1 MRNPQLNPRGELSHL
16 LTTEGL
22 SRAILTRILD
32 MTELFITPIA
42 GEIKKTPLLQGKKVL
57 SLVGDDSVDQ
67 ASTAMGVFARAAQSL
82 SAEWLGI
89 QKLDLFTVSALA
101 DLKVD
106 MVVLRAKVS
115 GVSYWMAQQIGT
127 AAHLMNAGDGCHAD
141 PTSALLDMHTI
152 RCTKKDFANLTVVL
166 VGDVLHSGRA
176 RSCIHA
182 LTTLCVAEVRAV
194 APLTLLPEGLAQLGV
209 RAYTD
214 MAQGLRGADVIIMLD
229 QAQMGVVPARVSSW
243 VPAYVPA
250 YVPSARE
257 YFECYGL
264 TEEKLAY
271 AKPDC
276 LVLGTGE
283 LGLER
288 EAASVAVR
296 MAAMSLVVGATA

>member
-1 MRNPQLNPRGELSHL
+1 MRNPQLNPRGELAHL

-32 MTELFITPIA
+32 TTELFLTPIA
-42 GEIKKTPLLQGKKVL
+42 GEIIKTPLLQGKKVL
-57 SLVGDDSVDQ
+57 SLVDDDAVNQ
-67 ASTAMGVFARAAQSL
+67 ASIAMGVFERAAQSL

-89 QKLDLFTVSALA
+89 QKLDRFTSSALA

-106 MVVLRAKVS
+106 MVILRAEVS
-115 GVSYWMAQQIGT
+115 GVSYWMAQQVGT
-127 AAHLMNAGDGCHAD
+127 SVHMMNAGDGCHAD
-141 PTSALLDMHTI
+141 PTSALLSMHTI
-152 RCTKKDFANLTVVL
+152 RRTKKDFANLTVVL
-166 VGDVLHSGRA
+166 VGDVLHSGLA

-214 MAQGLRGADVIIMLD
+214 IAQGLRDADVIIMLD
-229 QAQMGVVPARVSSW
+229 QAGMGVVPGRVPSC
-243 VPAYVPA
+243 VPV
-250 YVPSARE
+250 YVPSVRE

-264 TEEKLAY
+264 TEKKLAA

-276 LVLGTGE
+276 LVLWNGE
-283 LGLER
+283 QGLER
-288 EAASVAVR
+288 EVASVAVR
-296 MAAMSLVVGATA
+296 MAAMSLVMGAAS

>member
-1 MRNPQLNPRGELSHL
+1 MRNPQLNPRGELTHL

-32 MTELFITPIA
+32 MTELFLTPTA
-42 GEIKKTPLLQGKKVL
+42 GEFKKIPLLQGKKVL
-57 SLVGDDSVDQ
+57 SLVDDDAVDQ
-67 ASTAMGVFARAAQSL
+67 ASIAMGVFERAAQSL

-89 QKLDLFTVSALA
+89 QKLDRFTISELA
-101 DLKVD
+101 DLEAD

-115 GVSYWMAQQIGT
+115 GVSYWMAQQVGT

-141 PTSALLDMHTI
+141 PTSALLDMYAI
-152 RCTKKDFANLTVVL
+152 RGAKKDFANLTVVL

-194 APLTLLPEGLAQLGV
+194 APLSLLPEGLAQLGV

-214 MAQGLRGADVIIMLD
+214 MAQALRDADVIIMLD
-229 QAQMGVVPARVSSW
+229 QTHTGVVPARVH
-243 VPAYVPA
+243 AYVPA

-264 TEEKLAY
+264 TQERLAY
-271 AKPDC
+271 AQPDC
-276 LVLGTGE
+276 LVLGTRE
-283 LGLER
+283 LGPER
-288 EAASVAVR
+288 EAFSVAVR
-296 MAAMSLVVGATA
+296 MAAMSLVMGAAV